1 MKRIF
6 HRRTRS
12 PSASSS
18 SDSPTRTPTA
28 ASSPRR
34 AASASAKTLAAK
46 NGPELTEKRASI
58 GSEALRAKVV
68 AFATAVLSQDQQQAL
83 DYLYDVIVID
93 AQTSVRSENNRK
105 LLNERDTNTLV
116 SVSAQRLRSCFNRSL
131 ELFNAGRLDGKAD
144 VKFLVATETEERRQV
159 LQLLHLLK
167 TLLVAGDNA
176 QALLLVGERIP
187 STFVKVVKALSD
199 GGSARDAQEL
209 VGMMLDVLA
218 LLATS
223 PEVVQELSESSTL
236 HRIFHLVFA
245 EEELQMAALKVV
257 EALVQCLQPSRW
269 KSMVKQLYED
279 RYLLDLVD
287 RASGADMLAKVVLI
301 TALVLKR
308 ESAAGF
314 SDLHKQVHAGRQ
326 RHNILNSMMQLFESR
341 QRAICA
347 GELTATSLEALRQH
361 DQDLADAVAEL
372 CMSGSEAPPPRSNIY
387 QHKAFKLVLDSAT
400 PGAGQSL
407 FNPEAFGLLSD
418 ILAYLHRATK
428 AEREQLND
436 TPVCDELV
444 NDIER
449 LECRYLEKLCH
460 IIVSNR
466 FDYEFVSK
474 TNLIARTIEQ
484 LDDYSEMAQH
494 TILSVLSGI
503 AIEAKVIPYAELT
516 SINAFIRKD
525 TFQQHSI
532 HALLAFIANLLRF
545 DEVYHE
551 VLRSV
556 GLLSTVVGLFLGQ
569 TNAVCSEA
577 GSTQIRVEYPTS
589 AARAGGSSASMSDRG
604 SADEK
609 SIVSLLALHCHQR
622 ARRRS
627 LCRDATSRADYL
639 VLIDIMKLLADG
651 ASHSTKGEQYFERTL
666 CGLPMLESV
675 CTLIGNANF
684 QMEGLAL
691 WVSIVRLSL
700 ALQQEST
707 VLHNVV
713 NSLLQAVR
721 YVTLAVYLPDDG
733 DVALAFPG
741 SVTVLQGAIVFI
753 ESLLH
758 PKSASTPATNW
769 YGDHSVCPEEPMR
782 NRVFAALV
790 DCDVILSLLG
800 VLCSVAKKWELN
812 CAPESSANAA
822 ASYSAMML
830 TLQSIYYVVA
840 TNSDAEQC
848 FCSLISFGEFGDLI
862 CNLMGNFI
870 KSRPASPEANDIRG
884 VASLVQSCVWY
895 CVGFSVDD
903 YDSTCFHESFPSM
916 GTQKKEE
923 CCSPTLRYPQLFA
936 VAIQLLALY
945 AEEID
950 SNATH
955 QLLNTFLRISTCPD
969 NSHCLATSNVLEVLF
984 RSLTAGYRNSK
995 DLRRGRKG
1003 NLSQALLWKSNA
1015 FHETVVSIVENVARA
1030 GVSQTAADYWIKLLL
1045 CLCRE
1050 RSRGSKKSSKV
1061 GRSSRSCSITAPP
1074 VASHVPVGSTAEV
1087 PKTPV
1092 TVLMRLLVQL
1102 TAATFERTKGA
1113 PTIEFD
1119 VTKDGYGCLQIPDIN
1134 ARSTSPIEPA
1144 AATPSLAAFSHSSK
1158 VWPPPDGYSVMVW
1171 LRVESFE
1178 RKEEREKLYRECFLS
1193 NTCIHCRGKIQDEYV
1208 LKCSH
1213 RACRGCIEALLNSG
1227 GECVVCNPPMFY
1239 LFRFRSGDGKSV
1251 SEAFLKGGKL
1261 YMRTSSNRASV
1272 YQFTHTPIRTQQ
1284 WYHVVFTHARQRF
1297 QSSMV
1302 SCYLNGILQENV
1314 KISYPSSITGSQPLS
1329 GLLGIPSQARRLS
1342 SSKWILGPFY
1352 LLDLPVSP
1360 PVVNAVFS
1368 AGPSYDRLFCGA
1380 TGNNEIGV
1388 TFDHLSIPNMV
1399 MLDSFMWDPVRS
1411 LIDSVDVERGGHN
1424 KLLRR
1429 SLSLASA
1436 ASSTA
1441 AAIVQDIKSSANVFA
1456 RIPSAAPLIHVP
1468 IPSDRIVV
1476 TYSARN
1482 GVAKELSMIPCS
1494 KLDGRPSGH
1503 LMGGTALCEAVTMAN
1518 VMFDICC
1525 SGCQIAYGLLAEAAT
1540 GEEVELA
1547 LDLLRLCMQ
1556 SNPRNLA
1563 AMESDQ
1569 GYGVVNY
1576 ILHEKAQL
1584 LSVKCLQTLFRIVG
1598 VDFNVEGQTDTTHIS
1613 RDSAIRNVQAL
1624 QYFILDYSLWQ
1635 KAPGTD
1641 TAKLLFSTL
1650 YSCLAA
1656 DDEAIRERNRSQL
1669 QSMSFTRQLLY
1680 VLMDPTV
1687 TNELLQVVVDVIL
1700 VCLTS
1705 PSRDTIVESNFSDVT
1720 SFLAAT
1726 LSPRFGQCRGE
1737 MVEEEIAVNEVL
1749 DIDDVVGGDERSD
1762 RGVEFVKKHSLASPT
1777 GRLCLSPRA
1786 FQAMEKDTW
1795 DVQHEP
1801 EVPEAKIGPVKVV
1814 NARLIFRQAK
1824 LQELLLDALVK
1835 AVQKLDVKEN
1845 RDYGEDPDSLT
1856 LDIGSTGSKAVIPS
1870 SNSSGTGAARM
1881 QLPTSSRLT
1890 SFRKYLGMRWIEYFL
1905 FPGDETEFSIGI
1917 TPSTVIAALR
1927 LLCTL
1932 LGNSRYESVFKKE
1945 GYYRL
1950 LAQGLPCNHT
1960 IFRRVAVDQNEVRF
1974 PFQKMWYALF
1984 GGLLGAPV
1992 DGVPTEI
1999 RLEVEYLSKDFEVNI
2014 QRDRVV
2020 NSSFLNVIMVLLRR
2034 HFNDP
2039 VAMMSTVGDL
2049 STQDHSVTQTNEI
2062 GGEKKPGYKETFS
2075 SVFYPAGEQADI
2087 CQVEVLD
2094 FLHHIFENMPSLH
2107 TLVVSGNEKMRQEFM
2122 EELTRLICA
2131 AARAYLVEK
2140 YPHSLDHVTK
2150 VLADKQV
2157 LLTDYNTA
2165 VGRVEQAEEAAA
2177 ADPSGSDPFLH
2188 NSVAA
2193 GGLRLLIS
2201 LLMKLLL
2208 DAPNGND
2215 CIEEYIN
2222 GTANAAVVLP
2232 PLHSGL
2238 LLRFQ
2243 SLVVMGLLDHI
2254 RAKFEDGEILAK
2266 HKNFGSSLREFL
2278 KFAVGKMHSWQR
2290 PQHGDGCPA
2299 AFACCGRAHFI
2310 GGPSRL
2316 LEMVLFVLAETNLGL
2331 NGATSSTSTPHSS
2344 FGEMLSDRLSKGKK
2358 RKPFRQLMGRNTRSA
2373 ELENLLSEL
2382 YTALNAVILHVL
2394 HGRGA
2399 EVGDEELE
2407 AMLQQ
2412 IHIHREIVF
2421 DSQNNQNKVFLGCL
2435 CRYLLQLLGD
2445 SSLRP
2450 LQEAAAHLWIDL
2462 VLFQRTFVDEL
2473 LTVEIRKSGAPPY
2486 SVNLM
2491 KNGFDELLECAALS
2505 DAQEEG
2511 RLVQS
2516 SSFAK
2521 FSKWLEVVGPP
2532 LKELENNLDRI
2543 FIKSTMEAKENV
2555 HDVWT
2560 TYHKKAAHRK
2570 SKYEKQFDA
2579 RYGWFVSMENQYV
2592 ESLLRSQQCEFRRQ
2606 LKWQQ
2611 DRVDR
2616 QKFVARQWGRL
2627 QLDFRR
2633 NVLGTSKDRD
2643 KEKQPSISGNQFLL
2657 RQVASRSRY
2666 EVGSSSRQPNS
2677 WRLDFTEG
2685 PYRMRKRLSRIIR
2698 PLESPRHFR
2707 EQQSSPPR
2715 LCEAHDQLKG
2725 RLSRNSSRHKLH
2737 RRYSGSD
2744 ITFQKPRDTGPRA
2757 TDEHHFAGTRKR
2769 SDESVIGN
2777 THRPAT
2783 RKFLATSASSSAV
2796 LSSRERLRKG
2806 SFEALFTKYLK
2817 NERHPTWRESF
2828 RFNRLSARQESIT
2841 EHEDTVDDEETEG
2854 TIHGVESSAIS
2865 ESAVTTGS
2873 MMSEERVDEKLRP
2886 LLMPGDEITE
2896 IYDCLRIDGV
2906 DSCPG
2911 VFLLCND
2918 HVYIVDNYQRQIQ
2931 QSVSP
2936 ANDIENQQNSHIRV
2950 KEVPQDSSTLLER
2963 RLSWRLQESPHH
2975 SQPVSRSRDSHQC
2988 RFWPY
2993 EDITELHKRR
3003 YQLRH
3008 VALEIFAND
3017 GRNYLVTLESLEQR
3031 ELVFHALLSKC
3042 PNVQGAASGLD
3053 GVSGG
3058 GDLYSQLR
3066 KLLRNSMTERWVQGD
3081 ISNFAYLMHLNTL
3094 AGRSYNDLTQYPVF
3108 PWVLADYDSEIL
3120 DLSDPSVYRDLTKP
3134 MGALQREEEFRA
3146 RYDGLVE
3153 SLGTVDDD
3161 GADHPLNS
3169 RPFHYGTHYSSAA
3182 ITLHYLMR
3190 LEPFTSHFRRL
3201 HGGKFD
3207 HADRLF
3213 TSIVGAWKSAAGFEG
3228 AQNGTQDVKE
3238 LIPEFFYLPEFLEN
3252 VNERAFGTSQT
3263 GVVVDDV
3270 GLPLWANGSPTEFV
3284 RLNRAALEGPYVSAN
3299 LHNWIDL
3306 IFGSKQQGSAAVEAC
3321 NVFYHLTYEGSV
3333 DLDAIMDASTKR
3345 AILDQITEFGQTPSQ
3360 LFRTPHPARA
3370 VSASASGN
3378 VSSNSS
3384 FFGGSLG
3391 GVSSGE
3397 HGGSSGRVATSPV
3410 TSRAALASS
3419 FLEGGEIITRMQTML
3434 SSGPVL
3440 SGTFVGA
3447 TETTPSP
3454 VLENSALLQQD
3465 PRRHV
3470 PVNPLLAFYRR
3481 GQQNSNSSGNTSI
3494 QHIAWTSGGVG
3505 REEKV
3510 VAVGSKCLLIPPR
3523 NNEYLAWG
3531 FQDRSVKVISAGP
3544 IEIGGHGSESKVIA
3558 CLELDVEIDVAAIT
3572 TDGRI
3577 VITSCP
3583 GLPVMRMWRFNSSRR
3598 SLAASLAASSSAS
3611 ATSSS
3616 AAAVASS
3623 LAAASTL
3630 SAPHRRRTYTAMP
3643 SSTRSLTLMGSIATP
3658 THQQRITALQASRA
3672 YSVLVSGCAGGVA
3685 VLWDLN
3691 RRRFIRQLPP
3701 ISGPS
3706 GKLHD
3711 ITAICINEVTGD
3723 IVVAADSTFGV
3734 YNINGVL
3741 RVRLNDSVVVFQD
3754 PSALSPVSI
3763 TSLAVNRGEAC
3774 EWGAEKHVVTGHA
3787 DGTLCVWA
3795 YSQAGSSERSKRK
3808 DEWVIELQGRHKVT
3822 SSSAITAVCVTP
3834 DKRKLFTGTQDG
3846 QLSVWAASVSN
3857 SSPTGR
3863 QSSVPR

>member
-18 SDSPTRTPTA
+18 SDSPTRTPSA
-28 ASSPRR
+28 VSSPRR

-46 NGPELTEKRASI
+46 NGPELTEKQAAI
-58 GSEALRAKVV
+58 SEALRAKVV
-68 AFATAVLSQDQQQAL
+68 AFTTAALPQDQHQAL
-83 DYLYDVIVID
+83 DYLYDVLVVD
-93 AQTSVRSENNRK
+93 AQPSLRSESGRK

-116 SVSAQRLRSCFNRSL
+116 SVSAQRLRGCFSRAL
-131 ELFNAGRLDGKAD
+131 ELFNAGRLDGKTD
-144 VKFLVATETEERRQV
+144 VKFVVAMEVEERRHV

-167 TLLVAGDNA
+167 TLLVSGDNA

-199 GGSARDAQEL
+199 GGVGDAHEL
-209 VGMMLDVLA
+209 VEMMLGVLA
-218 LLATS
+218 LLSTS

-245 EEELQMAALKVV
+245 EEELQMAVLKVV
-257 EALVQCLQPSRW
+257 EALVQSLHPSRW
-269 KSMVKQLYED
+269 KSMVKQLYEE
-279 RYLLDLVD
+279 RCLLTLVD
-287 RASGADMLAKVVLI
+287 RVSGIDMLAKVVLI

-308 ESAAGF
+308 AHAADF
-314 SDLHKQVHAGRQ
+314 SDLHKQVHADRQ
-326 RHNILNSMMQLFESR
+326 CHKVLNSMMQVFESR

-347 GELTATSLEALRQH
+347 GELTASSLEALWQH
-361 DQDLADAVAEL
+361 DQDLADAVAKL
-372 CMSGSEAPPPRSNIY
+372 CMSGSETLPPRSNVY
-387 QHKAFKLVLDSAT
+387 QNKAFKLVLDST
-400 PGAGQSL
+400 PPGGGRSL

-428 AEREQLND
+428 AERERLKEDTQL
-436 TPVCDELV
+436 CDVLAKD
-444 NDIER
+444 NER
-449 LECRYLEKLCH
+449 LECRYLEKLCQ
-460 IIVSNR
+460 IIVTNP

-474 TNLIARTIEQ
+474 SNLITRAIEQ

-516 SINAFIRKD
+516 FINAFIQKD
-525 TFQQHSI
+525 TFQRHSI
-532 HALLAFIANLLRF
+532 HAILAFIANLLRF

-556 GLLSTVVGLFLGQ
+556 GLVSTVVGLFLDQ
-569 TNAVCSEA
+569 TNAVCSGA

-589 AARAGGSSASMSDRG
+589 ATKADGSNTDRI

-609 SIVSLLALHCHQR
+609 IIISLLASHCHQR

-627 LCRDATSRADYL
+627 PCRDATSQADYL

-651 ASHSTKGEQYFERTL
+651 ASHLAKDEKYFERTL

-675 CTLIGNANF
+675 CTLIGNTSF
-684 QMEGLAL
+684 QVEGLAL
-691 WVSIVRLSL
+691 WVSIIRFSL
-700 ALQQEST
+700 TLQREST
-707 VLHNVV
+707 ALHNVV

-721 YVTLAVYLPDDG
+721 YVTLAVYFPDDG
-733 DVALAFPG
+733 DVTLAFPG
-741 SVTVLQGAIVFI
+741 SVAALQEVLTFI
-753 ESLLH
+753 KSLLR
-758 PKSASTPATNW
+758 PKSALTSAANL
-769 YGDHSVCPEEPMR
+769 YGDRIICIEGPTR
-782 NRVFAALV
+782 DRVLSALV
-790 DCDVILSLLG
+790 DCDIILSLLG
-800 VLCSVAKKWELN
+800 ILHSVAKKWELN
-812 CAPESSANAA
+812 ESPNTSADGAT
-822 ASYSAMML
+822 SCSAMML
-830 TLQSIYYVVA
+830 TLQSIYSIVA
-840 TNSDAEQC
+840 TNSEAEQS

-862 CNLMGNFI
+862 CNLLTNFT
-870 KSRPASPEANDIRG
+870 KTRPASPEAKDIRG
-884 VASLVQSCVWY
+884 VASLIQFCVWY

-903 YDSTCFHESFPSM
+903 YDMTCFHESCSSM
-916 GTQKKEE
+916 DTQKEE
-923 CCSPTLRYPQLFA
+923 DCYSLELRYPQLFA
-936 VAIQLLALY
+936 VAIQVLSLY
-945 AEEID
+945 AEDID
-950 SNATH
+950 TEATH
-955 QLLNTFLRISTCPD
+955 QFLTTFLRISNCPNNFD
-969 NSHCLATSNVLEVLF
+969 CLATTNVLEVLF
-984 RSLTAGYRNSK
+984 RSLTAG
-995 DLRRGRKG
+995 GRKFRELHKG
-1003 NLSQALLWKSNA
+1003 GRGSFSQALLWESNV
-1015 FHETVVSIVENVARA
+1015 FHKTAVSIVESVALA
-1030 GVSQTAADYWIKLLL
+1030 GVSPTAADYWIKLLL
-1045 CLCRE
+1045 SLCRE
-1050 RSRGSKKSSKV
+1050 RSRKTKQLSMV
-1061 GRSSRSCSITAPP
+1061 EHSSRSRSITVPTDD
-1074 VASHVPVGSTAEV
+1074 SNVPVGSAAEES
-1087 PKTPV
+1087 TSPV
-1092 TVLMRLLVQL
+1092 TPLMRLLVQL
-1102 TAATFERTKGA
+1102 TSATFERTKGA
-1113 PTIEFD
+1113 PGVEFD
-1119 VTKDGYGCLQIPDIN
+1119 VTRDGYGCLQIPDIN
-1134 ARSTSPIEPA
+1134 ARSTSPVEPA
-1144 AATPSLAAFSHSSK
+1144 TTTPSLAAFSHSSK

-1193 NTCIHCRGKIQDEYV
+1193 NTCIHCRGKIQDE
-1208 LKCSH
+1208 
-1213 RACRGCIEALLNSG
+1213 GCIEALLNSG
-1227 GECVVCNPPMFY
+1227 GECVVCNPPMLY

-1272 YQFTHTPIRTQQ
+1272 YQFTHTPIKAQE
-1284 WYHVVFTHARQRF
+1284 WYHVAFTHARQRF

-1342 SSKWILGPFY
+1342 SAKWILGPFY
-1352 LLDLPVSP
+1352 LLDLPISP
-1360 PVVNAVFS
+1360 PIVNAVFS

-1456 RIPSAAPLIHVP
+1456 RIPSAAPSIHVP
-1468 IPSDRIVV
+1468 ISSDRIVV
-1476 TYSARN
+1476 AYSARN
-1482 GVAKELSMIPCS
+1482 GVTKELSMIPCS

-1503 LMGGTALCEAVTMAN
+1503 LMGGTVLCEAVTMAN
-1518 VMFDICC
+1518 AMFDICC

-1540 GEEVELA
+1540 IVEVELS
-1547 LDLLRLCMQ
+1547 LDLLWLCMH

-1576 ILHEKAQL
+1576 LLHEKSSL
-1584 LSVKCLQTLFRIVG
+1584 LSAKCLQTLFRIVG
-1598 VDFNVEGQTDTTHIS
+1598 VDLTCEGQTEVITHHS

-1635 KAPGTD
+1635 KVPGTD

-1656 DDEAIRERNRSQL
+1656 DDEAIRERNRAQL

-1680 VLMDPTV
+1680 VLLDPTV
-1687 TNELLQVVVDVIL
+1687 TNGLLQVVVDVIL

-1705 PSRDTIVESNFSDVT
+1705 PSRDTVVESNFSDVT

-1726 LSPRFGQCRGE
+1726 LSPRFGQYRGE
-1737 MVEEEIAVNEVL
+1737 AVEEEITSNKVL
-1749 DIDDVVGGDERSD
+1749 DLTDDIDGSERPD
-1762 RGVEFVKKHSLASPT
+1762 RSVEFAKKRSLASPT

-1786 FQAMEKDTW
+1786 FQAMEKDSW
-1795 DVQHEP
+1795 DLQREP
-1801 EVPEAKIGPVKVV
+1801 ELPEAKLDPTKVANV
-1814 NARLIFRQAK
+1814 RLISRQAK

-1845 RDYGEDPDSLT
+1845 RDFGDDPDT
-1856 LDIGSTGSKAVIPS
+1856 LDINSTGAKVAGPT
-1870 SNSSGTGAARM
+1870 SNSSGSGAARM
-1881 QLPTSSRLT
+1881 QLPTSFRLT
-1890 SFRKYLGMRWIEYFL
+1890 SFRKFLGMRWIEYFL
-1905 FPGDETEFSIGI
+1905 FPGDGTEFSIGI

-1932 LGNSRYESVFKKE
+1932 LGNSRYEAVFKKE

-1960 IFRRVAVDQNEVRF
+1960 IFRHVAVDQHGVRF

-1992 DGVPTEI
+1992 DGVPNEI

-2020 NSSFLNVIMVLLRR
+2020 NSNFLNVIMVLLRR
-2034 HFNDP
+2034 HYNDP
-2039 VAMMSTVGDL
+2039 VAMVSTVGDS
-2049 STQDHSVTQTNEI
+2049 STQDHSTSQNNGI
-2062 GGEKKPGYKETFS
+2062 GGDKKGEKEDFS
-2075 SVFYPAGEQADI
+2075 SALYPASEQADI
-2087 CQVEVLD
+2087 YQIEVLD
-2094 FLHHIFENMPSLH
+2094 FLHHIFEKMPSLH
-2107 TLVVSGNEKMRQEFM
+2107 ALIVSGNERMRQEFM

-2140 YPHSLDHVTK
+2140 YPHSLDHVAK
-2150 VLADKQV
+2150 LLADKQV
-2157 LLTDYNTA
+2157 LLTDYNIA
-2165 VGRVEQAEEAAA
+2165 VGRAELAEEAAA
-2177 ADPSGSDPFLH
+2177 VDPSGSDPFLH

-2201 LLMKLLL
+2201 ILMKLLL

-2215 CIEEYIN
+2215 FIEEYIN
-2222 GTANAAVVLP
+2222 GTANSAVVLP

-2254 RAKFEDGEILAK
+2254 RAKFEDGDILAK
-2266 HKNFGSSLREFL
+2266 HKYFGSSLREFV

-2299 AFACCGRAHFI
+2299 AFACCGQAHFI

-2316 LEMVLFVLAETNLGL
+2316 LEMVLYILAETNLGP
-2331 NGATSSTSTPHSS
+2331 NGATSSSSSPPSS

-2358 RKPFRQLMGRNTRSA
+2358 RKPFRQLMGRITRSA

-2382 YTALNAVILHVL
+2382 YSALNAVILHVL

-2399 EVGDEELE
+2399 EVEDEELE
-2407 AMLQQ
+2407 GMLQQ
-2412 IHIHREIVF
+2412 IHIHRGIVF
-2421 DSQNNQNKVFLGCL
+2421 DPQNSQNKSFLGCL

-2445 SSLRP
+2445 SSVCP
-2450 LQEAAAHLWIDL
+2450 LQEAAVHLWIDL
-2462 VLFQRTFVDEL
+2462 ALFQRSFVDEL

-2511 RLVQS
+2511 LIVQS
-2516 SSFAK
+2516 ASFAK

-2543 FIKSTMEAKENV
+2543 FIKSTMEAKEDV

-2570 SKYEKQFDA
+2570 SKYEKQFNA
-2579 RYGWFVSMENQYV
+2579 RYSWLVSMENQYV

-2633 NVLGTSKDRD
+2633 NVLGVSKDRD
-2643 KEKQPSISGNQFLL
+2643 NEQQQPGISGNQLLL
-2657 RQVASRSRY
+2657 RQVALQSRY
-2666 EVGSSSRQPNS
+2666 EVDSSSQQTNS

-2698 PLESPRHFR
+2698 PLESPRQFR
-2707 EQQSSPPR
+2707 EQQSSPP
-2715 LCEAHDQLKG
+2715 Q
-2725 RLSRNSSRHKLH
+2725 
-2737 RRYSGSD
+2737 SD
-2744 ITFQKPRDTGPRA
+2744 IDFQKPHDTSFRV
-2757 TDEHHFAGTRKR
+2757 AGEQNITRKQ
-2769 SDESVIGN
+2769 SHESVTGN
-2777 THRPAT
+2777 THQPVTKKSLAT
-2783 RKFLATSASSSAV
+2783 RSSSSAV

-2806 SFEALFTKYLK
+2806 SFETLFTKYVK
-2817 NERHPTWRESF
+2817 NDRHQSWRESF

-2841 EHEDTVDDEETEG
+2841 EHEDTVDDEEKASTM
-2854 TIHGVESSAIS
+2854 HGVESSAIS
-2865 ESAVTTGS
+2865 ESAATAAS
-2873 MMSEERVDEKLRP
+2873 MMSEESVDEKLRP
-2886 LLMPGDEITE
+2886 LLMPGDEITQ

-2918 HVYIVDNYQRQIQ
+2918 HVYIVDNYQRQTEQ
-2931 QSVSP
+2931 PVSP
-2936 ANDIENQQNSHIRV
+2936 SNDIEIEQNAHIRV
-2950 KEVPQDSSTLLER
+2950 KEVPQDASTLLER

-2975 SQPVSRSRDSHQC
+2975 SQPISRPRDSHQC
-2988 RFWPY
+2988 RFWAY

-3008 VALEIFAND
+3008 VAIELFAND

-3031 ELVFHALLSKC
+3031 ELVFHALLSRC

-3146 RYDGLVE
+3146 RYDGLME
-3153 SLGTVDDD
+3153 SLGAVDDD
-3161 GADHPLNS
+3161 EGDHPLNS

-3252 VNERAFGTSQT
+3252 VNECAFGTSQT
-3263 GVVVDDV
+3263 GVVVNDV
-3270 GLPLWANGSPTEFV
+3270 ELPPWANGSPTEFV
-3284 RLNRAALEGPYVSAN
+3284 RLNRAALESPFVSAN
-3299 LHNWIDL
+3299 LHNWINL
-3306 IFGSKQQGSAAVEAC
+3306 IFGFKQQGSAAVEAC

-3333 DLDAIMDASTKR
+3333 DLDAITDASTKR

-3360 LFRTPHPARA
+3360 LFRTPHPSRA
-3370 VSASASGN
+3370 VSASSNSN

-3397 HGGSSGRVATSPV
+3397 HGGSGGRVVSSPA
-3410 TSRAALASS
+3410 TSRAALAST

-3440 SGTFVGA
+3440 SSTFV
-3447 TETTPSP
+3447 ETTPSP

-3470 PVNPLLAFYRR
+3470 PVNPLLAFFRR
-3481 GQQNSNSSGNTSI
+3481 GQQNSNSTGNTSI

-3510 VAVGSKCLLIPPR
+3510 VAVGVKCLLIPPR

-3531 FQDRSVKVISAGP
+3531 FQDRSVKVVSAGP
-3544 IEIGGHGSESKVIA
+3544 TEVGGHGSESKVIA

-3611 ATSSS
+3611 ASSSS

-3623 LAAASTL
+3623 LAAASNL

-3643 SSTRSLTLMGSIATP
+3643 SSTRSLTLMGSVATP

-3672 YSVLVSGCAGGVA
+3672 HSVLISGCAGGVA

-3691 RRRFIRQLPP
+3691 RRRFIRQLPS
-3701 ISGPS
+3701 ISGPNE
-3706 GKLHD
+3706 KLHG
-3711 ITAICINEVTGD
+3711 ITAVCINEVTGD
-3723 IVVAADSTFGV
+3723 IVVAAGSTFGV
-3734 YNINGVL
+3734 YNINGAL
-3741 RVRLNDSVVVFQD
+3741 RVRLDDSVVVFQD

-3795 YSQAGSSERSKRK
+3795 YSQAGSSERSRRK
-3808 DEWVIELQGRHKVT
+3808 DEWIIELQGRHKVT
-3822 SSSAITAVCVTP
+3822 PNSAITAVCVTP

-3846 QLSVWAASVSN
+3846 QLSVWTASISN

-3863 QSSVPR
+3863 Q

>member
-18 SDSPTRTPTA
+18 SDSPTRTQSAP
-28 ASSPRR
+28 SSPRR
-34 AASASAKTLAAK
+34 AASASAKTLAVG
-46 NGPELTEKRASI
+46 NGPELTEKQAAI
-58 GSEALRAKVV
+58 GETLRAKVV
-68 AFATAVLSQDQQQAL
+68 AFATAALPQNQQHAL
-83 DYLYDVIVID
+83 DYLYDVLVTD
-93 AQTSVRSENNRK
+93 TQASVCSENVRR

-116 SVSAQRLRSCFNRSL
+116 SVSAQRLRGYFSRAL
-131 ELFNAGRLDGKAD
+131 ELFNTERLDGKAD
-144 VKFLVATETEERRQV
+144 VKFLVATETEERRHV
-159 LQLLHLLK
+159 LQILHLLK
-167 TLLVAGDNA
+167 SLLDPGDNA
-176 QALLLVGERIP
+176 QALLLVSERIP

-199 GGSARDAQEL
+199 GGGAGDAQEL
-209 VGMMLDVLA
+209 VEMMLDVLA

-223 PEVVQELSESSTL
+223 PEVVQELNESSTL

-245 EEELQMAALKVV
+245 EEKLQITALKVV
-257 EALVQCLQPSRW
+257 EALVQGLQPSRW
-269 KSMVKQLYED
+269 KSMVKRLYEEHC
-279 RYLLDLVD
+279 LLDLVD
-287 RASGADMLAKVVLI
+287 RANGTAMLAKVVLI

-308 ESAAGF
+308 ASAAGIF
-314 SDLHKQVHAGRQ
+314 DLHKQMHAGRQ
-326 RHNILNSMMQLFESR
+326 RHKILHSMIQVFESR

-347 GELTATSLEALRQH
+347 GELTISSLEALRQH

-372 CMSGSEAPPPRSNIY
+372 CMSGSETPPPRSNIY
-387 QHKAFKLVLDSAT
+387 QNKAFKLVLDSAT
-400 PGAGQSL
+400 PAAERSL

-418 ILAYLHRATK
+418 ILAHLHRMTK
-428 AEREQLND
+428 AERKQLRD
-436 TPVCDELV
+436 TQVCDELV
-444 NDIER
+444 KGVEL
-449 LECRYLEKLCH
+449 LECRYFEKLCQ
-460 IIVSNR
+460 IIVTNR

-474 TNLIARTIEQ
+474 SNVIARAIEQ

-503 AIEAKVIPYAELT
+503 AIEAKVIPYSELT
-516 SINAFIRKD
+516 FINAFIQKD
-525 TFQQHSI
+525 NFQRHSI
-532 HALLAFIANLLRF
+532 HALLACIANLLRF

-556 GLLSTVVGLFLGQ
+556 GLVSTVVGLFLDQ
-569 TNAVCSEA
+569 TIAICSGAE
-577 GSTQIRVEYPTS
+577 STQIRVEYPTS
-589 AARAGGSSASMSDRG
+589 ATRADGSNTSMCERVSV
-604 SADEK
+604 DEK
-609 SIVSLLALHCHQR
+609 LIISLLASHCHQR

-627 LCRDATSRADYL
+627 PCRDATSRADYL

-651 ASHSTKGEQYFERTL
+651 ASHPAKDEGYFERTL
-666 CGLPMLESV
+666 CGLPMLESI
-675 CTLIGNANF
+675 CMLIGNASF
-684 QMEGLAL
+684 QEEGLAL
-691 WVSIVRLSL
+691 WASIVRFSS
-700 ALQQEST
+700 ALQHGST
-707 VLHNVV
+707 VVHNVV

-721 YVTLAVYLPDDG
+721 YVTLAVYFPDDG
-733 DVALAFPG
+733 DVTLAFPG
-741 SVTVLQGAIVFI
+741 SVAVLRGIIAFI
-753 ESLLH
+753 ESLLR
-758 PKSASTPATNW
+758 PKSALPVTDLCEDRIVCFEGATR
-769 YGDHSVCPEEPMR
+769 D
-782 NRVFAALV
+782 RVLCALV
-790 DCDVILSLLG
+790 DCDIILSLLG
-800 VLCSVAKKWELN
+800 ILCSVAKKWELN
-812 CAPESSANAA
+812 GVPNTSDDGATSC
-822 ASYSAMML
+822 SAMML
-830 TLQSIYYVVA
+830 TLQSIYSVVA

-848 FCSLISFGEFGDLI
+848 LCSLLSFGEFGDLI
-862 CNLMGNFI
+862 CNLLGDFI
-870 KSRPASPEANDIRG
+870 KSRSASPEANDIRA

-903 YDSTCFHESFPSM
+903 YNLTCFHESFPSI
-916 GTQKKEE
+916 GAQKKED
-923 CCSPTLRYPQLFA
+923 CCTLTLRYPQLFA
-936 VAIQLLALY
+936 VAMQVLGLY
-945 AEEID
+945 AEHID
-950 SNATH
+950 IETTH
-955 QLLNTFLRISTCPD
+955 QFLGTFLRISNCPD
-969 NSHCLATSNVLEVLF
+969 NFHCLATTNVLEVLF
-984 RSLTAGYRNSK
+984 RSLTAGSRNSK
-995 DLRRGRKG
+995 ELPKEGKG
-1003 NLSQALLWKSNA
+1003 NLSQALLWESNV
-1015 FHETVVSIVENVARA
+1015 FHKAAVSIVEHVALA
-1030 GVSQTAADYWIKLLL
+1030 GVSPTAADYLIKLLL
-1045 CLCRE
+1045 SSCSE
-1050 RSRGSKKSSKV
+1050 RSKKSKLSSK
-1061 GRSSRSCSITAPP
+1061 GLSPHSRSPTIDDSPNR
-1074 VASHVPVGSTAEV
+1074 VESTAEV
-1087 PKTPV
+1087 STTPV
-1092 TVLMRLLVQL
+1092 TPLMRLLVQL
-1102 TAATFERTKGA
+1102 TSATFERTKGA
-1113 PTIEFD
+1113 PGIEFD
-1119 VTKDGYGCLQIPDIN
+1119 MTKDGYGCLQIPDIN

-1144 AATPSLAAFSHSSK
+1144 TTTPSLAAFSHSSK

-1193 NTCIHCRGKIQDEYV
+1193 NTCIHCRGKIQDECV

-1213 RACRGCIEALLNSG
+1213 RACRGCIEALLNNG

-1261 YMRTSSNRASV
+1261 YMRTSSNRASI
-1272 YQFTHTPIRTQQ
+1272 YQFTHTPIRAQQ

-1342 SSKWILGPFY
+1342 SAKWILGPFY

-1380 TGNNEIGV
+1380 TGNSEIRV
-1388 TFDHLSIPNMV
+1388 TFDHMSIPNMA

-1456 RIPSAAPLIHVP
+1456 RIPSAAPLIHIP
-1468 IPSDRIVV
+1468 ISSDRIVV
-1476 TYSARN
+1476 AYSARN

-1503 LMGGTALCEAVTMAN
+1503 LMGGTALWEAVTMAN
-1518 VMFDICC
+1518 AMFDICC
-1525 SGCQIAYGLLAEAAT
+1525 SGCQIVYGLLAEAAT
-1540 GEEVELA
+1540 VVEVELS
-1547 LDLLRLCMQ
+1547 LDLLWLCMQ

-1563 AMESDQ
+1563 AMESEQ
-1569 GYGVVNY
+1569 GYGVINY
-1576 ILHEKAQL
+1576 LLHEKALL
-1584 LSVKCLQTLFRIVG
+1584 LSAKCLQTLFRIVG
-1598 VDFNVEGQTDTTHIS
+1598 VDLTGERQTEVRAHLS
-1613 RDSAIRNVQAL
+1613 PDSALRNVQAL

-1635 KAPGTD
+1635 KVPGTD

-1656 DDEAIRERNRSQL
+1656 DDEAIRERNRAQL

-1680 VLMDPTV
+1680 VLLDPTV
-1687 TNELLQVVVDVIL
+1687 MNGLLQVVVDVIL

-1705 PSRDTIVESNFSDVT
+1705 PSRDTVVESNFSDVT

-1726 LSPRFGQCRGE
+1726 LSPRFGQYRGE
-1737 MVEEEIAVNEVL
+1737 TVEEEITVNGAQDL
-1749 DIDDVVGGDERSD
+1749 NDVISGDEKSD
-1762 RGVEFVKKHSLASPT
+1762 RGIDFVKKHSLASPT

-1786 FQAMEKDTW
+1786 YQAMDTW
-1795 DVQHEP
+1795 NVQLEP
-1801 EVPEAKIGPVKVV
+1801 EIPEAKTGPMKVINV
-1814 NARLIFRQAK
+1814 RLISRQAK

-1845 RDYGEDPDSLT
+1845 RDFGEDPDNLT
-1856 LDIGSTGSKAVIPS
+1856 LDITSTGAKTAGPS
-1870 SNSSGTGAARM
+1870 STSSGSGAARM

-1905 FPGDETEFSIGI
+1905 FPGDGTEFSIGI

-1960 IFRRVAVDQNEVRF
+1960 IFRRVAAEERF

-1984 GGLLGAPV
+1984 GGLLGTPV
-1992 DGVPTEI
+1992 DGVPNEI

-2039 VAMMSTVGDL
+2039 VAMVSTVEDS
-2049 STQDHSVTQTNEI
+2049 STQDHLVSQT
-2062 GGEKKPGYKETFS
+2062 TDVS
-2075 SVFYPAGEQADI
+2075 SALYPASEQADI
-2087 CQVEVLD
+2087 YQIEVLD
-2094 FLHHIFENMPSLH
+2094 FLHHIFEKMPSFH

-2140 YPHSLDHVTK
+2140 YPHSLDHITK
-2150 VLADKQV
+2150 ILAEKQV
-2157 LLTDYNTA
+2157 PLTDYNIA
-2165 VGRVEQAEEAAA
+2165 IGRAELAEEAAA
-2177 ADPSGSDPFLH
+2177 VDPSGSDPFLH

-2215 CIEEYIN
+2215 FIEEYVD
-2222 GTANAAVVLP
+2222 GTANSAVVLP
-2232 PLHSGL
+2232 PLHGGL

-2254 RAKFEDGEILAK
+2254 RAKFEDNEILAK
-2266 HKNFGSSLREFL
+2266 HKNFGSSLREFV

-2316 LEMVLFVLAETNLGL
+2316 LEMVLFILAETNLGP
-2331 NGATSSTSTPHSS
+2331 NGATSSSSTPPSS

-2358 RKPFRQLMGRNTRSA
+2358 RKPFRQLMGRITRSA

-2399 EVGDEELE
+2399 EVNDEELE

-2412 IHIHREIVF
+2412 IHIHREIVL
-2421 DSQNNQNKVFLGCL
+2421 DSQNNHNKAFLGCF

-2445 SSLRP
+2445 SSAHP

-2462 VLFQRTFVDEL
+2462 VLFQRAFMDDL

-2491 KNGFDELLECAALS
+2491 KNGFDELLECAALT
-2505 DAQEEG
+2505 DFQEEG
-2511 RLVQS
+2511 RIVQS
-2516 SSFAK
+2516 ASFAK

-2543 FIKSTMEAKENV
+2543 FIKSTMEAKEAV

-2560 TYHKKAAHRK
+2560 AYHKKAAHRK
-2570 SKYEKQFDA
+2570 SKYEKQFNA
-2579 RYGWFVSMENQYV
+2579 RYGWLVSMENQYV

-2616 QKFVARQWGRL
+2616 QKFVVRQWRRL
-2627 QLDFRR
+2627 QLDLHR
-2633 NVLGTSKDRD
+2633 NVLGASKGG
-2643 KEKQPSISGNQFLL
+2643 GNNQQLGICGRQLL
-2657 RQVASRSRY
+2657 LHHVASKNIY
-2666 EVGSSSRQPNS
+2666 EVGSSLKETNS

-2685 PYRMRKRLSRIIR
+2685 PYRMRKRLSRITR
-2698 PLESPRHFR
+2698 PLESPRQFR
-2707 EQQSSPPR
+2707 VQQSSPPR
-2715 LCEAHDQLKG
+2715 LCSSHKKLKG
-2725 RLSRNSSRHKLH
+2725 RLSNQKGQYKPR
-2737 RRYSGSD
+2737 RRYSESD
-2744 ITFQKPRDTGPRA
+2744 IDFQKPQDAGSRVA
-2757 TDEHHFAGTRKR
+2757 DEHHFTRKQ
-2769 SDESVIGN
+2769 SHESVIEN
-2777 THRPAT
+2777 THLPVTKKSVAAR
-2783 RKFLATSASSSAV
+2783 SSSSAV
-2796 LSSRERLRKG
+2796 LSSRERLRKA
-2806 SFEALFTKYLK
+2806 SFETLFTKYVK
-2817 NERHPTWRESF
+2817 NDRHQSWRESF

-2841 EHEDTVDDEETEG
+2841 EREDTVDDEEKA
-2854 TIHGVESSAIS
+2854 GVESSVIS
-2865 ESAVTTGS
+2865 ESAVTTAGV
-2873 MMSEERVDEKLRP
+2873 MSEESVDEKLRP

-2918 HVYIVDNYQRQIQ
+2918 HVYIVDNYQRQTEEL
-2931 QSVSP
+2931 VSP
-2936 ANDIENQQNSHIRV
+2936 SNDIDIEQNVHIRV
-2950 KEVPQDSSTLLER
+2950 KEVPQDASTLLER

-2975 SQPVSRSRDSHQC
+2975 SQPVSKSRDSHQC
-2988 RFWPY
+2988 RFWAY

-3108 PWVLADYDSEIL
+3108 PWVLADYESEIL
-3120 DLSDPSVYRDLTKP
+3120 DLSDPNVYRDLTKP

-3146 RYDGLVE
+3146 RYDGLME
-3153 SLGTVDDD
+3153 SLGTVNDD

-3252 VNERAFGTSQT
+3252 VNECAFGTSQT

-3270 GLPLWANGSPTEFV
+3270 ELPPWANGSPTEFV
-3284 RLNRAALEGPYVSAN
+3284 RLNRAALESSFVSAN

-3306 IFGSKQQGSAAVEAC
+3306 IFGFRQQGSAAVEAC

-3333 DLDAIMDASTKR
+3333 DLDAITDASTKR

-3370 VSASASGN
+3370 VSTSSNSN

-3397 HGGSSGRVATSPV
+3397 HGGSGGRVITSPV

-3440 SGTFVGA
+3440 SSTFV
-3447 TETTPSP
+3447 ETTPSL
-3454 VLENSALLQQD
+3454 VLENSALLHQD

-3481 GQQNSNSSGNTSI
+3481 GQQSLNSSANTNI

-3510 VAVGSKCLLIPPR
+3510 VVVGPKSLLIPPR

-3531 FQDRSVKVISAGP
+3531 FQDRSVKVVSAGP

-3583 GLPVMRMWRFNSSRR
+3583 NLPVMRMWRFNSSRR
-3598 SLAASLAASSSAS
+3598 SLAASLAASSSVS

-3630 SAPHRRRTYTAMP
+3630 SAPHRRRTYTAIP
-3643 SSTRSLTLMGSIATP
+3643 SSTRSLTLLGSIATP
-3658 THQQRITALQASRA
+3658 THQRITALQASRS

-3691 RRRFIRQLPP
+3691 RRRFICQLPS
-3701 ISGPS
+3701 ISGPN
-3706 GKLHD
+3706 GNQPG

-3723 IVVAADSTFGV
+3723 IIVAAGSTFGV

-3741 RVRLNDSVVVFQD
+3741 RVRLDDSVVVFQD

-3795 YSQAGSSERSKRK
+3795 YSQAGSSERSRRK
-3808 DEWVIELQGRHKVT
+3808 DEWIIELQGRHKVT
-3822 SSSAITAVCVTP
+3822 PNSAITAVCVTP

-3846 QLSVWAASVSN
+3846 QLSVWTASISN

-3863 QSSVPR
+3863 Q